1 MTASPTSTET
11 VEQIKQQTTTK
22 LRQEVLQ
29 AYPSIQQEDYFL
41 LGYFLFFMG

>member
-1 MTASPTSTET
+1 MTALPASTET

-29 AYPSIQQEDYFL
+29 AHPTIPQEDYFL